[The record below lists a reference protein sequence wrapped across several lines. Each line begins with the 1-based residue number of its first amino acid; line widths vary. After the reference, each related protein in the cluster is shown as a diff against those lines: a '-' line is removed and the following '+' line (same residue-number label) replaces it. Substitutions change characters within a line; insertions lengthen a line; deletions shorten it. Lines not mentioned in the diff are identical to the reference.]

1 MLESNN
7 IYHRRWGD
15 APLRFLQ
22 VQMFYSND
30 EVDTVVTYPLHEV
43 FFHGGMAQVV
53 KFCEFGYQHSTWPVS
68 ERCANLTQ
76 RVHVYEHVKENIDLL
91 NVWMN

>member
-1 MLESNN
+1 MNLRFIHAVLESNN

-43 FFHGGMAQVV
+43 
-53 KFCEFGYQHSTWPVS
+53 
-68 ERCANLTQ
+68 
-76 RVHVYEHVKENIDLL
+76 
-91 NVWMN
+91 

>member
-1 MLESNN
+1 VRHCANIGCSIFDHGPPIKTTRFKKIELNLRFIHAVLESNN

-43 FFHGGMAQVV
+43 
-53 KFCEFGYQHSTWPVS
+53 
-68 ERCANLTQ
+68 
-76 RVHVYEHVKENIDLL
+76 
-91 NVWMN
+91 